1 MAVNIS
7 QERVEALRQ
16 GSLRNERVTQEVIE
30 VINQPPGTQRMR
42 VTQIVIEFPFPGPS
56 APLPPDV
63 PPAPTQGDVTPV
75 SCEPPPAAQCTN
87 EPDIRS
93 TVEACELLGS

>member
-7 QERVEALRQ
+7 QERVEVLRQ
-16 GSLRNERVTQEVIE
+16 GGQRNERVTQEVIE

-56 APLPPDV
+56 APPAPG

-75 SCEPPPAAQCTN
+75 SCQPPPGAQCTT

-93 TVEACELLGS
+93 TVETCELTGS